1 MDYETL
7 KVIWWGLVLF
17 LLVGFVVM
25 DGFDLGVGMLL
36 PVVGKTDDE
45 RRCCST
51 AWGRCGRATRCGSSP
66 VPAPCLPP
74 GPWSMPPPSRRFTC
88 PSCSCC
94 SASFCARWALTIA
107 ASCRTG
113 LAPLVGPRL
122 VVGGLLPTLVFGATL
137 GLVLQGLPFRFDAA
151 LRIHYGAFAFH
162 WPLLLTAMGTALA
175 LLLLHGASFLQ
186 CKTQGGHSGARAR
199 LALWLGPWRAPSL
212 PLAASGLGRWRGI
225 ASRPSAISTAPLT
238 PLMKEVV
245 AVPAGWP
252 GNFVAHPVL
261 WAVPVLGLLPP
272 GVRAG
277 KPPRQVRAGAR
288 CQRRCLRRHDADRG
302 HRALP
307 FVLPSSLDPAS
318 SLTLWDSTS
327 SERALLIML
336 GIVRGTD
343 AGQHRLYPLGLPGG
357 ARQGQ
362 RRAGAPAR
370 PQPLLP
376 LQHRINAICG
386 ISPGCWGWGSPCSAG
401 WSTCSGWRR
410 AGLPMRISKE
420 PKSLASCP

>member
-45 RRCCST
+45 RRVLLNSVGPVWEGNQVWLIAGAGT
-51 AWGRCGRATRCGSSP
+51 LFAAW
-66 VPAPCLPP
+66 
-74 GPWSMPPPSRRFTC
+74 
-88 PSCSCC
+88 
-94 SASFCARWALTIA
+94 
-107 ASCRTG
+107 
-113 LAPLVGPRL
+113 PLVYAAAFSALYVPFMFLLFGLFLRPVGFDYRSKLPDPVWRRWWDRAL

-137 GLVLQGLPFRFDAA
+137 GFLLQGLPFRFDAA

-186 CKTQGGHSGARAR
+186 CKTQGAIAARSAR
-199 LALWLGPWRAPSL
+199 LALWLGP
-212 PLAASGLGRWRGI
+212 LASALFALGGVWLGEMAGYRI
-225 ASRPSAISTAPLT
+225 TAIGDLDGALT

-245 AVPAGWP
+245 AVPAGWL

-261 WAVPVLGLLPP
+261 WAVPVLGLLLPL
-272 GVRAG
+272 VCALASRLG
-277 KPPRQVRAGAR
+277 KSGLALVASGGA
-288 CQRRCLRRHDADRG
+288 CAAMMLTVAI
-302 HRALP
+302 ALFP

-327 SERALLIML
+327 SERTLLIML
-336 GIVRGTD
+336 GIVGVLMPVNIGYTLWVYRVVRGRVS
-343 AGQHRLYPLGLPGG
+343 AEQVRQHGHSLY
-357 ARQGQ
+357 
-362 RRAGAPAR
+362 
-370 PQPLLP
+370 
-376 LQHRINAICG
+376 
-386 ISPGCWGWGSPCSAG
+386 
-401 WSTCSGWRR
+401 
-410 AGLPMRISKE
+410 
-420 PKSLASCP
+420 

>member
-45 RRCCST
+45 RRVLLNSVGPVWEGNQVWLIAGAGT
-51 AWGRCGRATRCGSSP
+51 LFAAW
-66 VPAPCLPP
+66 
-74 GPWSMPPPSRRFTC
+74 
-88 PSCSCC
+88 
-94 SASFCARWALTIA
+94 
-107 ASCRTG
+107 
-113 LAPLVGPRL
+113 PLVYAAAFSALYVPFMFLLFGLFLRPVGFDYRSKLPDPVWRRWWDRAL

-186 CKTQGGHSGARAR
+186 CKTQGAIAARSAR
-199 LALWLGPWRAPSL
+199 LALWLGP
-212 PLAASGLGRWRGI
+212 LASALFALGGVWLGEMAGYRITSIGDLNG
-225 ASRPSAISTAPLT
+225 ALT

-245 AVPAGWP
+245 AVPAGWL

-261 WAVPVLGLLPP
+261 WAVPVLGLLLPL
-272 GVRAG
+272 VCALASRLG
-277 KPPRQVRAGAR
+277 KSGLALVASGGA
-288 CQRRCLRRHDADRG
+288 CAAMMLTVAI
-302 HRALP
+302 ALFP

-327 SERALLIML
+327 SERTLLIML
-336 GIVRGTD
+336 GIVGVLMPVNIGYTLWVYRVVRGRVS
-343 AGQHRLYPLGLPGG
+343 AEQVRQHGHSLY
-357 ARQGQ
+357 
-362 RRAGAPAR
+362 
-370 PQPLLP
+370 
-376 LQHRINAICG
+376 
-386 ISPGCWGWGSPCSAG
+386 
-401 WSTCSGWRR
+401 
-410 AGLPMRISKE
+410 
-420 PKSLASCP
+420 

>member
-45 RRCCST
+45 RRVLLNSVGPVWEGNQVWLIAGAGT
-51 AWGRCGRATRCGSSP
+51 LFAAW
-66 VPAPCLPP
+66 
-74 GPWSMPPPSRRFTC
+74 
-88 PSCSCC
+88 
-94 SASFCARWALTIA
+94 
-107 ASCRTG
+107 
-113 LAPLVGPRL
+113 PLVYAAAFSALYVPFMFLLFGLFLRPVGFDYRSKLPDPVWRRWWDRAL

-186 CKTQGGHSGARAR
+186 CKTQGAIAARSAR
-199 LALWLGPWRAPSL
+199 LALWLGP
-212 PLAASGLGRWRGI
+212 LASALFALGGVWLGEMAGYRI
-225 ASRPSAISTAPLT
+225 TAIGDLNGALT

-245 AVPAGWP
+245 AVPAGWL

-261 WAVPVLGLLPP
+261 WAVPVLGLLLPL
-272 GVRAG
+272 VCALASRLG
-277 KPPRQVRAGAR
+277 KSGLALVASGGA
-288 CQRRCLRRHDADRG
+288 CAAMMLTVAIG
-302 HRALP
+302 LFP

-327 SERALLIML
+327 SERTLLIML
-336 GIVRGTD
+336 GIVGVLMPVNIGYTLWVYRVVRGRVS
-343 AGQHRLYPLGLPGG
+343 AEQVRQHGHSLY
-357 ARQGQ
+357 
-362 RRAGAPAR
+362 
-370 PQPLLP
+370 
-376 LQHRINAICG
+376 
-386 ISPGCWGWGSPCSAG
+386 
-401 WSTCSGWRR
+401 
-410 AGLPMRISKE
+410 
-420 PKSLASCP
+420 

>member
-45 RRCCST
+45 RRVLLNSVGPVWEGNQVWLIAGAGT
-51 AWGRCGRATRCGSSP
+51 LFAAW
-66 VPAPCLPP
+66 
-74 GPWSMPPPSRRFTC
+74 
-88 PSCSCC
+88 
-94 SASFCARWALTIA
+94 
-107 ASCRTG
+107 
-113 LAPLVGPRL
+113 PLVYAAAFSALYVPFMLLLFGLFLRPVGFDYRSKLPDPVWRRWWDRAL

-186 CKTQGGHSGARAR
+186 CKTQGAIAARSAR
-199 LALWLGPWRAPSL
+199 LALWLGP
-212 PLAASGLGRWRGI
+212 LASALFALGGVWLGEMAGYRI
-225 ASRPSAISTAPLT
+225 TAIGDLNGALT

-245 AVPAGWP
+245 AVPAGWL

-261 WAVPVLGLLPP
+261 WAVPVLGLLLPL
-272 GVRAG
+272 VCALASRLG
-277 KPPRQVRAGAR
+277 KSGLALVASGGA
-288 CQRRCLRRHDADRG
+288 CAAMMLTVAI
-302 HRALP
+302 ALFP

-327 SERALLIML
+327 SERTLLIML
-336 GIVRGTD
+336 GIVGVLMPVNIGYTLWVYRVVRGRVS
-343 AGQHRLYPLGLPGG
+343 AEQVRQHGHSLY
-357 ARQGQ
+357 
-362 RRAGAPAR
+362 
-370 PQPLLP
+370 
-376 LQHRINAICG
+376 
-386 ISPGCWGWGSPCSAG
+386 
-401 WSTCSGWRR
+401 
-410 AGLPMRISKE
+410 
-420 PKSLASCP
+420 

>member
-45 RRCCST
+45 RRVLLNSVGPVWEGNQVWLIAGAGT
-51 AWGRCGRATRCGSSP
+51 LFAAW
-66 VPAPCLPP
+66 
-74 GPWSMPPPSRRFTC
+74 
-88 PSCSCC
+88 
-94 SASFCARWALTIA
+94 
-107 ASCRTG
+107 
-113 LAPLVGPRL
+113 PLVYAAAFSALYVPFMFLLFGLFLRPVGFDYRSKLPDPVWRRWWDRAL

-151 LRIHYGAFAFH
+151 LRIHYGAFTFH

-186 CKTQGGHSGARAR
+186 CKTQGAIAARSAR
-199 LALWLGPWRAPSL
+199 LALWLGP
-212 PLAASGLGRWRGI
+212 LASALFALGGVWLGEMAGYRI
-225 ASRPSAISTAPLT
+225 TAIGDLNGALT

-245 AVPAGWP
+245 AVPAGWL

-261 WAVPVLGLLPP
+261 WAVPVLGLLLPL
-272 GVRAG
+272 VCALASRLG
-277 KPPRQVRAGAR
+277 KSGLALVASGGA
-288 CQRRCLRRHDADRG
+288 CAAMMLTVAI
-302 HRALP
+302 ALFP

-327 SERALLIML
+327 SERTLLIML
-336 GIVRGTD
+336 GIVGVLMPVNIGYTLWVYRVVRGRVS
-343 AGQHRLYPLGLPGG
+343 AEQVRQHGHSLY
-357 ARQGQ
+357 
-362 RRAGAPAR
+362 
-370 PQPLLP
+370 
-376 LQHRINAICG
+376 
-386 ISPGCWGWGSPCSAG
+386 
-401 WSTCSGWRR
+401 
-410 AGLPMRISKE
+410 
-420 PKSLASCP
+420 

>member
-45 RRCCST
+45 RRVLLNSVGPVWEGNQVWLIAGAGT
-51 AWGRCGRATRCGSSP
+51 LFAAW
-66 VPAPCLPP
+66 
-74 GPWSMPPPSRRFTC
+74 
-88 PSCSCC
+88 
-94 SASFCARWALTIA
+94 
-107 ASCRTG
+107 
-113 LAPLVGPRL
+113 PLVYAAAFSALYVPFMFLLFGLFLRPVGFDYRSKLPDPVWRRWWDRAL
-122 VVGGLLPTLVFGATL
+122 VVGGLLPTLVFCATL

-186 CKTQGGHSGARAR
+186 CKTQGAIAARSAR
-199 LALWLGPWRAPSL
+199 LALWLGP
-212 PLAASGLGRWRGI
+212 LASALFALGGVWLGEMAGYRI
-225 ASRPSAISTAPLT
+225 TAIGDLNGALT

-245 AVPAGWP
+245 AVPAGWL

-261 WAVPVLGLLPP
+261 WAVPVLGLLLPL
-272 GVRAG
+272 VCALASRLG
-277 KPPRQVRAGAR
+277 KSGLALVASGGA
-288 CQRRCLRRHDADRG
+288 CAAMMLTVAI
-302 HRALP
+302 ALFP

-327 SERALLIML
+327 SERTLLIML
-336 GIVRGTD
+336 GIVGVLMPVNIGYTLWVYRVVRGRVS
-343 AGQHRLYPLGLPGG
+343 AEQVRQHGHSLY
-357 ARQGQ
+357 
-362 RRAGAPAR
+362 
-370 PQPLLP
+370 
-376 LQHRINAICG
+376 
-386 ISPGCWGWGSPCSAG
+386 
-401 WSTCSGWRR
+401 
-410 AGLPMRISKE
+410 
-420 PKSLASCP
+420 

>member
-45 RRCCST
+45 RRVLLNSVGPVWEGNQVWLIAGAGT
-51 AWGRCGRATRCGSSP
+51 LFAAW
-66 VPAPCLPP
+66 
-74 GPWSMPPPSRRFTC
+74 
-88 PSCSCC
+88 
-94 SASFCARWALTIA
+94 
-107 ASCRTG
+107 
-113 LAPLVGPRL
+113 PLVYAAAFSALYVPFMFLLFGLFLRPVGFDYRSKLPDPVWRRWWDRAL

-186 CKTQGGHSGARAR
+186 CKTQGAIAARSAR
-199 LALWLGPWRAPSL
+199 LALWLGP
-212 PLAASGLGRWRGI
+212 LASALFALGGVWLGEMAGYRITVIGDLNG
-225 ASRPSAISTAPLT
+225 ALT

-245 AVPAGWP
+245 AVPAGWL

-261 WAVPVLGLLPP
+261 WAVPVLGLLLPL
-272 GVRAG
+272 VCALASRFG
-277 KPPRQVRAGAR
+277 KSGLALVASGGA
-288 CQRRCLRRHDADRG
+288 CAAMMLTVAI
-302 HRALP
+302 ALFP

-327 SERALLIML
+327 SERTLLIML
-336 GIVRGTD
+336 GIVGVLMPVNIGYTLWVYRVVRGRVS
-343 AGQHRLYPLGLPGG
+343 AEQVRQHGHSLY
-357 ARQGQ
+357 
-362 RRAGAPAR
+362 
-370 PQPLLP
+370 
-376 LQHRINAICG
+376 
-386 ISPGCWGWGSPCSAG
+386 
-401 WSTCSGWRR
+401 
-410 AGLPMRISKE
+410 
-420 PKSLASCP
+420 

>member
-45 RRCCST
+45 RRVLLNSVGPVWEGNQVWLIAGAGT
-51 AWGRCGRATRCGSSP
+51 LFAAW
-66 VPAPCLPP
+66 
-74 GPWSMPPPSRRFTC
+74 
-88 PSCSCC
+88 
-94 SASFCARWALTIA
+94 
-107 ASCRTG
+107 
-113 LAPLVGPRL
+113 PLVYAAAFSVLYVPFMFLLFGLFLRPVGFDYRSKLPDPVWRRWWDRAL

-186 CKTQGGHSGARAR
+186 CKTQGAIAARSAR
-199 LALWLGPWRAPSL
+199 LALWLGP
-212 PLAASGLGRWRGI
+212 LASALFALGGVWLGEMAGYRI
-225 ASRPSAISTAPLT
+225 TAIGDLNGALT

-245 AVPAGWP
+245 AVPAGWL

-261 WAVPVLGLLPP
+261 WAVPVLGLLLPL
-272 GVRAG
+272 VCALASRLG
-277 KPPRQVRAGAR
+277 KSGLALVASGGA
-288 CQRRCLRRHDADRG
+288 CAAMMLTVAI
-302 HRALP
+302 ALFP

-327 SERALLIML
+327 SERTLLIML
-336 GIVRGTD
+336 GIVGVLMPVNIGYTLWVYRVVRGRVS
-343 AGQHRLYPLGLPGG
+343 AEQVRQHGHSLY
-357 ARQGQ
+357 
-362 RRAGAPAR
+362 
-370 PQPLLP
+370 
-376 LQHRINAICG
+376 
-386 ISPGCWGWGSPCSAG
+386 
-401 WSTCSGWRR
+401 
-410 AGLPMRISKE
+410 
-420 PKSLASCP
+420 

>member
-45 RRCCST
+45 RRVLLNSVGPVWEGNQVWLIAGAGT
-51 AWGRCGRATRCGSSP
+51 LFAAW
-66 VPAPCLPP
+66 
-74 GPWSMPPPSRRFTC
+74 
-88 PSCSCC
+88 
-94 SASFCARWALTIA
+94 
-107 ASCRTG
+107 
-113 LAPLVGPRL
+113 PLVYAAAFSALYVPFMFLLFGLFLRPVGFDYRSKLPDPVWRRWWDRAL

-186 CKTQGGHSGARAR
+186 CKTQGAIAARSAR
-199 LALWLGPWRAPSL
+199 LALWLGP
-212 PLAASGLGRWRGI
+212 LASALFALGGVWLGEMAGYRI
-225 ASRPSAISTAPLT
+225 TAIGDLNGALT

-245 AVPAGWP
+245 AVPAGWL

-261 WAVPVLGLLPP
+261 WAVPVLGLLLPL
-272 GVRAG
+272 VCALASRLG
-277 KPPRQVRAGAR
+277 KFGLALVASGGA
-288 CQRRCLRRHDADRG
+288 CAAMMLTVAI
-302 HRALP
+302 ALFP

-327 SERALLIML
+327 SERTLLIML
-336 GIVRGTD
+336 GIVGVLMPVNIGYTLWVYRVVRGRVS
-343 AGQHRLYPLGLPGG
+343 AEQVRQHGHSLY
-357 ARQGQ
+357 
-362 RRAGAPAR
+362 
-370 PQPLLP
+370 
-376 LQHRINAICG
+376 
-386 ISPGCWGWGSPCSAG
+386 
-401 WSTCSGWRR
+401 
-410 AGLPMRISKE
+410 
-420 PKSLASCP
+420 

>member
-45 RRCCST
+45 RRVLLNSVGPVWEGNQVWLIAGAGT
-51 AWGRCGRATRCGSSP
+51 LFAAW
-66 VPAPCLPP
+66 
-74 GPWSMPPPSRRFTC
+74 
-88 PSCSCC
+88 
-94 SASFCARWALTIA
+94 
-107 ASCRTG
+107 
-113 LAPLVGPRL
+113 PLVYAAAFSALYVPFMFLLFGLFLRPVGFDYRSKLPDPVWRRWRDRAL

-186 CKTQGGHSGARAR
+186 CKTQGAIAARSAR
-199 LALWLGPWRAPSL
+199 LALWLGP
-212 PLAASGLGRWRGI
+212 LASALFALGGVWLGEMAGYRI
-225 ASRPSAISTAPLT
+225 TAIGDLNGALT

-245 AVPAGWP
+245 AVPAGWL

-261 WAVPVLGLLPP
+261 WAVPVLGLLLPL
-272 GVRAG
+272 VCSLASRLG
-277 KPPRQVRAGAR
+277 KSGLALVASGGA
-288 CQRRCLRRHDADRG
+288 CAAMMLTVAI
-302 HRALP
+302 ALFP

-327 SERALLIML
+327 SEHTLLIML
-336 GIVRGTD
+336 GIVGVLMPVNIGYTLWVYRVVRGRVS
-343 AGQHRLYPLGLPGG
+343 AEQVRQHGHSLY
-357 ARQGQ
+357 
-362 RRAGAPAR
+362 
-370 PQPLLP
+370 
-376 LQHRINAICG
+376 
-386 ISPGCWGWGSPCSAG
+386 
-401 WSTCSGWRR
+401 
-410 AGLPMRISKE
+410 
-420 PKSLASCP
+420 

>member
-45 RRCCST
+45 RRVLLNSVGPVWEGNQVWLIAGAGT
-51 AWGRCGRATRCGSSP
+51 LFAAW
-66 VPAPCLPP
+66 
-74 GPWSMPPPSRRFTC
+74 
-88 PSCSCC
+88 
-94 SASFCARWALTIA
+94 
-107 ASCRTG
+107 
-113 LAPLVGPRL
+113 PLVYAAAFSALYVPFMFLLFGLFLRPVGFDYRSKLPDPVWRRWWDRAL

-186 CKTQGGHSGARAR
+186 CKTQGAIAARSAR
-199 LALWLGPWRAPSL
+199 LALWLGP
-212 PLAASGLGRWRGI
+212 LASVLFALGGVWLGEMAGYRI
-225 ASRPSAISTAPLT
+225 TAIGDLNGALT

-245 AVPAGWP
+245 AVPAGWL

-261 WAVPVLGLLPP
+261 WALPVLGLLLPL
-272 GVRAG
+272 VCALASRLG
-277 KPPRQVRAGAR
+277 KSGLALVASGGA
-288 CQRRCLRRHDADRG
+288 CAAMMLTVAI
-302 HRALP
+302 ALFP

-327 SERALLIML
+327 SERTLLIML
-336 GIVRGTD
+336 GIVGVLMPVNIGYTLWVYRVVRGRVS
-343 AGQHRLYPLGLPGG
+343 AEQVRQHGHSLY
-357 ARQGQ
+357 
-362 RRAGAPAR
+362 
-370 PQPLLP
+370 
-376 LQHRINAICG
+376 
-386 ISPGCWGWGSPCSAG
+386 
-401 WSTCSGWRR
+401 
-410 AGLPMRISKE
+410 
-420 PKSLASCP
+420 

>member
-45 RRCCST
+45 RRVLLNSVGPVWEGNQVWLIAGAGT
-51 AWGRCGRATRCGSSP
+51 LFAAW
-66 VPAPCLPP
+66 
-74 GPWSMPPPSRRFTC
+74 
-88 PSCSCC
+88 
-94 SASFCARWALTIA
+94 
-107 ASCRTG
+107 
-113 LAPLVGPRL
+113 PLVYAAAFSALYVPFMFLLFGLFLRPVGFDYRSKLPDPVWRRWWDRAL

-186 CKTQGGHSGARAR
+186 CKTQGAIAARSAR
-199 LALWLGPWRAPSL
+199 LALWLGP
-212 PLAASGLGRWRGI
+212 LASAVFALGGVWLGEMAGYRI
-225 ASRPSAISTAPLT
+225 TAIGDLNGALT

-245 AVPAGWP
+245 AVPAGWL

-261 WAVPVLGLLPP
+261 WAVPVLGLLLPL
-272 GVRAG
+272 VCALASRLG
-277 KPPRQVRAGAR
+277 KSGLALVASGGA
-288 CQRRCLRRHDADRG
+288 CAAMMLTVAI
-302 HRALP
+302 ALFP

-327 SERALLIML
+327 SERTLLIML
-336 GIVRGTD
+336 GIVGVLMPVNIGYTLWVYRVVRGRVS
-343 AGQHRLYPLGLPGG
+343 AEQVRQHGHSLY
-357 ARQGQ
+357 
-362 RRAGAPAR
+362 
-370 PQPLLP
+370 
-376 LQHRINAICG
+376 
-386 ISPGCWGWGSPCSAG
+386 
-401 WSTCSGWRR
+401 
-410 AGLPMRISKE
+410 
-420 PKSLASCP
+420 

>member
-45 RRCCST
+45 RRVLLNSVGPVWEGNQVWLIAGAGT
-51 AWGRCGRATRCGSSP
+51 LFAAW
-66 VPAPCLPP
+66 
-74 GPWSMPPPSRRFTC
+74 
-88 PSCSCC
+88 
-94 SASFCARWALTIA
+94 
-107 ASCRTG
+107 
-113 LAPLVGPRL
+113 PLVYAAAFSALYVPFMFLLFGLFLRPVGFDYRSKLPDPVWRRWWDRAL

-186 CKTQGGHSGARAR
+186 CKTQGAIAARSAR
-199 LALWLGPWRAPSL
+199 LALWFG
-212 PLAASGLGRWRGI
+212 PLASALFALGGVWLGEMAGYRI
-225 ASRPSAISTAPLT
+225 TAIGDLNGALT

-245 AVPAGWP
+245 AVPAGWL

-261 WAVPVLGLLPP
+261 WAVPVLGLLLPL
-272 GVRAG
+272 VCALASRLG
-277 KPPRQVRAGAR
+277 KSGLALVASGGA
-288 CQRRCLRRHDADRG
+288 CAAMMLTVAI
-302 HRALP
+302 ALFP

-327 SERALLIML
+327 SERTLLIML
-336 GIVRGTD
+336 GIVGVLMPVNIGYTLWVYRVVRGRVS
-343 AGQHRLYPLGLPGG
+343 AEQVRQHGHSLY
-357 ARQGQ
+357 
-362 RRAGAPAR
+362 
-370 PQPLLP
+370 
-376 LQHRINAICG
+376 
-386 ISPGCWGWGSPCSAG
+386 
-401 WSTCSGWRR
+401 
-410 AGLPMRISKE
+410 
-420 PKSLASCP
+420 

>member
-45 RRCCST
+45 RRVLLNSVGPVWEGNQVWLIAGAGT
-51 AWGRCGRATRCGSSP
+51 LFAAW
-66 VPAPCLPP
+66 
-74 GPWSMPPPSRRFTC
+74 
-88 PSCSCC
+88 
-94 SASFCARWALTIA
+94 
-107 ASCRTG
+107 
-113 LAPLVGPRL
+113 PLVYAAAFSALYVPFMYLLFGLFLRPVGFDYRSKLPDPVWRRWWDRAL

-186 CKTQGGHSGARAR
+186 CKTQGAIAARSAR
-199 LALWLGPWRAPSL
+199 LALWLGP
-212 PLAASGLGRWRGI
+212 LASALFALGGVWLGEMAGYRI
-225 ASRPSAISTAPLT
+225 TAIGDLNGALT

-245 AVPAGWP
+245 AVPAGWL

-261 WAVPVLGLLPP
+261 WAVPVLGLLLPL
-272 GVRAG
+272 VCALASRLG
-277 KPPRQVRAGAR
+277 KSGLALVASGGA
-288 CQRRCLRRHDADRG
+288 CAAMMLTVAI
-302 HRALP
+302 ALFP

-327 SERALLIML
+327 SERTLLIML
-336 GIVRGTD
+336 GIVGVLMPVNIGYTLWVYRVVRGRVS
-343 AGQHRLYPLGLPGG
+343 AEQVRQHGHSLY
-357 ARQGQ
+357 
-362 RRAGAPAR
+362 
-370 PQPLLP
+370 
-376 LQHRINAICG
+376 
-386 ISPGCWGWGSPCSAG
+386 
-401 WSTCSGWRR
+401 
-410 AGLPMRISKE
+410 
-420 PKSLASCP
+420 

>member
-45 RRCCST
+45 RRVLLNS
-51 AWGRCGRATRCGSSP
+51 
-66 VPAPCLPP
+66 
-74 GPWSMPPPSRRFTC
+74 
-88 PSCSCC
+88 
-94 SASFCARWALTIA
+94 
-107 ASCRTG
+107 
-113 LAPLVGPRL
+113 VGPVWEGNQVWLIAGAGTLFAAWSLVYAAAFSALYVPFMFLLFGLFLRPVGFDYRSKLPDPVWRRWWDRAL

-186 CKTQGGHSGARAR
+186 CKTQGAIAARSAR
-199 LALWLGPWRAPSL
+199 LALWLGP
-212 PLAASGLGRWRGI
+212 LASVLFALGGVWLGEMAGYRI
-225 ASRPSAISTAPLT
+225 TAIGDLNGALT

-245 AVPAGWP
+245 AVPAGWL

-261 WAVPVLGLLPP
+261 WAVPVLGLLLPL
-272 GVRAG
+272 VCALASRLG
-277 KPPRQVRAGAR
+277 KSGLALVASGGA
-288 CQRRCLRRHDADRG
+288 CAAMMLTVAI
-302 HRALP
+302 ALFP

-327 SERALLIML
+327 SERTLLIML
-336 GIVRGTD
+336 GIVGVLMPVNIGYTLWVYRVVRGRVS
-343 AGQHRLYPLGLPGG
+343 AEQVRQHGHSLY
-357 ARQGQ
+357 
-362 RRAGAPAR
+362 
-370 PQPLLP
+370 
-376 LQHRINAICG
+376 
-386 ISPGCWGWGSPCSAG
+386 
-401 WSTCSGWRR
+401 
-410 AGLPMRISKE
+410 
-420 PKSLASCP
+420 

>member
-45 RRCCST
+45 RRVLLNSVGPVWEGNQVWLIAGAGT
-51 AWGRCGRATRCGSSP
+51 LFAAW
-66 VPAPCLPP
+66 
-74 GPWSMPPPSRRFTC
+74 
-88 PSCSCC
+88 
-94 SASFCARWALTIA
+94 
-107 ASCRTG
+107 
-113 LAPLVGPRL
+113 PLVYAAAFSALYVPFMFLLFGLFLRPVGFDYRSKLPDPVWRRWWDRAL

-186 CKTQGGHSGARAR
+186 CKTQGAIAARSAR
-199 LALWLGPWRAPSL
+199 LALWPG
-212 PLAASGLGRWRGI
+212 PLASALFALGGVWLGEMAGYRI
-225 ASRPSAISTAPLT
+225 TAIGDLNGALT

-245 AVPAGWP
+245 AVPAGWL

-261 WAVPVLGLLPP
+261 WAVPVLGLLLPL
-272 GVRAG
+272 VCALASRLG
-277 KPPRQVRAGAR
+277 KSGLALVASGGA
-288 CQRRCLRRHDADRG
+288 CAAMMLTVAI
-302 HRALP
+302 ALFP

-327 SERALLIML
+327 SERTLLIML
-336 GIVRGTD
+336 GIVGVLMPVNIGYTLWVYRVVRGRVS
-343 AGQHRLYPLGLPGG
+343 AEQVRQHGHSLY
-357 ARQGQ
+357 
-362 RRAGAPAR
+362 
-370 PQPLLP
+370 
-376 LQHRINAICG
+376 
-386 ISPGCWGWGSPCSAG
+386 
-401 WSTCSGWRR
+401 
-410 AGLPMRISKE
+410 
-420 PKSLASCP
+420 

>member
-45 RRCCST
+45 RRVLLNSVGPVWEGNQVWLIAGAGT
-51 AWGRCGRATRCGSSP
+51 LFAAW
-66 VPAPCLPP
+66 
-74 GPWSMPPPSRRFTC
+74 
-88 PSCSCC
+88 
-94 SASFCARWALTIA
+94 
-107 ASCRTG
+107 
-113 LAPLVGPRL
+113 PLVYAAAFSALYVPFMFLLFGLFLRPVGFDYRSKLPDPVWRRWWDRAL

-186 CKTQGGHSGARAR
+186 CKTQGAIAVRSAR
-199 LALWLGPWRAPSL
+199 LALWLGP
-212 PLAASGLGRWRGI
+212 LASALFALGGVWLGEMAGYRI
-225 ASRPSAISTAPLT
+225 TAIGDLNGALT

-245 AVPAGWP
+245 AVPAGWL

-261 WAVPVLGLLPP
+261 WAVPVLGLLLPL
-272 GVRAG
+272 VCALASRLG
-277 KPPRQVRAGAR
+277 KSGLALVASGGA
-288 CQRRCLRRHDADRG
+288 CAAMMLTVAI
-302 HRALP
+302 ALFP

-327 SERALLIML
+327 SERTLLIML
-336 GIVRGTD
+336 GIVGVLMPVNIGYTLWVYRVVRGRVS
-343 AGQHRLYPLGLPGG
+343 AEQVRQHGHSLY
-357 ARQGQ
+357 
-362 RRAGAPAR
+362 
-370 PQPLLP
+370 
-376 LQHRINAICG
+376 
-386 ISPGCWGWGSPCSAG
+386 
-401 WSTCSGWRR
+401 
-410 AGLPMRISKE
+410 
-420 PKSLASCP
+420 

>member
-7 KVIWWGLVLF
+7 KLVWWGLVLF

-45 RRCCST
+45 RRVLLNSVGPVWEGNQVWLIAGAGT
-51 AWGRCGRATRCGSSP
+51 LFAAW
-66 VPAPCLPP
+66 
-74 GPWSMPPPSRRFTC
+74 
-88 PSCSCC
+88 
-94 SASFCARWALTIA
+94 
-107 ASCRTG
+107 
-113 LAPLVGPRL
+113 PLVYAAAFSALYVPFMFLLFGLFLRPVGFDYRSKLPDPVWRRWWDRAL

-186 CKTQGGHSGARAR
+186 CKTQGAIAARSAR
-199 LALWLGPWRAPSL
+199 LALWLGP
-212 PLAASGLGRWRGI
+212 LASALFALGGVWLGEMAGYRI
-225 ASRPSAISTAPLT
+225 TAIGDLNGALT

-245 AVPAGWP
+245 AVPAGWL

-261 WAVPVLGLLPP
+261 WAVPVLGLLLPL
-272 GVRAG
+272 VCALASRLG
-277 KPPRQVRAGAR
+277 KSGLALVASGGA
-288 CQRRCLRRHDADRG
+288 CAAMMLTVAI
-302 HRALP
+302 ALFP

-327 SERALLIML
+327 SERTLLIML
-336 GIVRGTD
+336 GIVGVLMPVNIGYTLWVYRVVRGRVS
-343 AGQHRLYPLGLPGG
+343 AEQVRQHGHSLY
-357 ARQGQ
+357 
-362 RRAGAPAR
+362 
-370 PQPLLP
+370 
-376 LQHRINAICG
+376 
-386 ISPGCWGWGSPCSAG
+386 
-401 WSTCSGWRR
+401 
-410 AGLPMRISKE
+410 
-420 PKSLASCP
+420 

>member
-45 RRCCST
+45 RRVLLNSVGPVWEGNQVWLIAGAGT
-51 AWGRCGRATRCGSSP
+51 LFAAW
-66 VPAPCLPP
+66 
-74 GPWSMPPPSRRFTC
+74 
-88 PSCSCC
+88 
-94 SASFCARWALTIA
+94 
-107 ASCRTG
+107 
-113 LAPLVGPRL
+113 PLVYAAAFSALYVPFMFLLFGLFLRPVGFDYRSKLPDPVWRRWWDRAL

-186 CKTQGGHSGARAR
+186 CKTQGAIAARSAR
-199 LALWLGPWRAPSL
+199 LALWLGP
-212 PLAASGLGRWRGI
+212 LASTLFALGGVWLGEMAGYRI
-225 ASRPSAISTAPLT
+225 TAIGDLNGALT

-245 AVPAGWP
+245 AVPAGWL

-261 WAVPVLGLLPP
+261 WAVPVLGLLLPL
-272 GVRAG
+272 VCALASRLG
-277 KPPRQVRAGAR
+277 KSGLALVASGGA
-288 CQRRCLRRHDADRG
+288 CAAMMLTVAI
-302 HRALP
+302 ALFP

-327 SERALLIML
+327 SERTLLIML
-336 GIVRGTD
+336 GIVGVLMPVNIGYTLWVYRVVRGRVS
-343 AGQHRLYPLGLPGG
+343 AEQVRQHGHSLY
-357 ARQGQ
+357 
-362 RRAGAPAR
+362 
-370 PQPLLP
+370 
-376 LQHRINAICG
+376 
-386 ISPGCWGWGSPCSAG
+386 
-401 WSTCSGWRR
+401 
-410 AGLPMRISKE
+410 
-420 PKSLASCP
+420 

>member
-45 RRCCST
+45 RRVLLNSVGPVWEGNQVWLIAGAGT
-51 AWGRCGRATRCGSSP
+51 LFAAW
-66 VPAPCLPP
+66 
-74 GPWSMPPPSRRFTC
+74 
-88 PSCSCC
+88 
-94 SASFCARWALTIA
+94 
-107 ASCRTG
+107 
-113 LAPLVGPRL
+113 PLVYAAAFSALYVPFMFLLFGLFLRPVGFDYRSKLPDPVWRRWWDRAL

-186 CKTQGGHSGARAR
+186 CKTQGAIAARSAR
-199 LALWLGPWRAPSL
+199 LALWLGP
-212 PLAASGLGRWRGI
+212 LASALFALGGVWLGEMAGYRI
-225 ASRPSAISTAPLT
+225 TAIGNLNGALT

-245 AVPAGWP
+245 AVPAGWL

-261 WAVPVLGLLPP
+261 WAVPVLGLLLPL
-272 GVRAG
+272 VCALASRLG
-277 KPPRQVRAGAR
+277 KSGLALVASGGA
-288 CQRRCLRRHDADRG
+288 CAAMMLTVAI
-302 HRALP
+302 ALFP

-327 SERALLIML
+327 SERTLLIML
-336 GIVRGTD
+336 GIVGVLMPVNIGYTLWVYRVVRGRVS
-343 AGQHRLYPLGLPGG
+343 AEQVRQHGHSLY
-357 ARQGQ
+357 
-362 RRAGAPAR
+362 
-370 PQPLLP
+370 
-376 LQHRINAICG
+376 
-386 ISPGCWGWGSPCSAG
+386 
-401 WSTCSGWRR
+401 
-410 AGLPMRISKE
+410 
-420 PKSLASCP
+420 